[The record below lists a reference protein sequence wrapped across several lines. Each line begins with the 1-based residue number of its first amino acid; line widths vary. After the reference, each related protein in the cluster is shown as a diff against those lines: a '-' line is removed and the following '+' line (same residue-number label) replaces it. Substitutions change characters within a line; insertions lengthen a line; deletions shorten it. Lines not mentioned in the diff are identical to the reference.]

1 MFVFLVMLC
10 YNRGQDNV
18 PIGVLAY
25 KLGVMPLRIY
35 EVMMVLG
42 NFGTL
47 LLSLLALVLTMINK
61 N

>member
-1 MFVFLVMLC
+1 MNMEGML
-10 YNRGQDNV
+10 
-18 PIGVLAY
+18 
-25 KLGVMPLRIY
+25 LRIY

-47 LLSLLALVLTMINK
+47 LLTLIALVLTMINR